1 MSKPLVDRRGNII
14 NCSNIGCPNAATRY
28 VDTAWWM
35 KTPCCDSEK
44 CEDDL
49 AWVISSK
56 DKDGKVTIEYL

>member
-28 VDTAWWM
+28 VDTVWWM

-49 AWVISSK
+49 
-56 DKDGKVTIEYL
+56 

>member
-1 MSKPLVDRRGNII
+1 MSELLRDHRGNVIR
-14 NCSNIGCPNAATRY
+14 CSNIGCPNAATRY

-35 KTPCCDSEK
+35 KAPCCDSAK

-56 DKDGKVTIEYL
+56 DKDDKVITKYL